1 MRLATMAFGLGFAWT
16 GCGGDAPG
24 GADADTAD
32 TDPGGE
38 PDEEAEPETACD
50 DQEDDDGD
58 GATDCDDSDCT
69 SLELC
74 TWPTALDFETLIAFD
89 GNALAGLAGYED
101 CTVHVTAALERD
113 RAESCPGCDRVF
125 AGPFTFVSD
134 DCPEEFERPD
144 AGGYGIDFR
153 GGETWEVFGRVDGE
167 WTSLGITTDDAGT
180 MRIEETAPVEFE
192 GVEAGE
198 LTTRFA
204 FTPR

>member
-1 MRLATMAFGLGFAWT
+1 MRLATMAFGLGLAWT
-16 GCGGDAPG
+16 GCAGDAPG
-24 GADADTAD
+24 GADSDTDTASGG
-32 TDPGGE
+32 PGGGS
-38 PDEEAEPETACD
+38 EPESACD
-50 DQEDDDGD
+50 NQDDDDRDGD
-58 GATDCDDSDCT
+58 VDCDDSDCAEK
-69 SLELC
+69 ELC
-74 TWPTALDFETLIAFD
+74 TWPDALDFETLIAFD

-180 MRIEETAPVEFE
+180 MRIVDTQPIEVE